1 MKDLIPWRKKSEEV
15 MPSRPRREDSSL
27 DLLERRMNHLFE
39 NFFEDFDLGWGGSP
53 LMRRG
58 ETWEPEAPS
67 FEVSESD
74 EEFCVKAELPGMD
87 EKDIEVSMEGRE
99 LTIRGEKKREHEDK
113 HRDYYVSEVSYGEF
127 CRSIQLP
134 EGIDRDKV
142 KAQFKKGVLTLT
154 LPKTEQ
160 GKAQRKRIDVIAA

>member
-1 MKDLIPWRKKSEEV
+1 MKDLIPWRKKREEV
-15 MPSRPRREDSSL
+15 MPSRSRWEDPTL
-27 DLLERRMNHLFE
+27 DQLERRMNRMFE
-39 NFFEDFDLGWGGSP
+39 DFFEDVAPVWGRGS
-53 LMRRG
+53 LLRRG
-58 ETWEPEAPS
+58 EDWTTEVPS

-127 CRSIQLP
+127 CRAIQLP

-142 KAQFKKGVLTLT
+142 KAEFKKGVLTLT

-160 GKAQRKRIDVIAA
+160 GKQQRKRIDVKAA

>member
-15 MPSRPRREDSSL
+15 VPSRSRWEDPTL
-27 DLLERRMNHLFE
+27 DQLERRMTHMFE
-39 NFFEDFDLGWGGSP
+39 NFFEDFDRGWGRSP
-53 LMRRG
+53 LLRRG
-58 ETWEPEAPS
+58 EEWTAEVPS

-87 EKDIEVSMEGRE
+87 EKDIEVSLEGRE
-99 LTIRGEKKREHEDK
+99 LSVRGEKKREHEDK

-127 CRSIQLP
+127 SRSIQLP

-142 KAQFKKGVLTLT
+142 KAEFKKGVLTLT

-160 GKAQRKRIDVIAA
+160 GKSQRKRIDVIAA

>member
-1 MKDLIPWRKKSEEV
+1 MKDLIPWRKKSEEL
-15 MPSRPRREDSSL
+15 MSSRREDTSL
-27 DLLERRMNHLFE
+27 DMLERRMNRLFE
-39 NFFEDFDLGWGGSP
+39 DFFEDFGPAWNRGS
-53 LMRRG
+53 LLRRG
-58 ETWEPEAPS
+58 EGWAEELPS

-87 EKDIEVSMEGRE
+87 EKDIDVSLEGRE

-142 KAQFKKGVLTLT
+142 KAEFKKGVLTLT
-154 LPKTEQ
+154 LPKTEE
-160 GKAQRKRIDVIAA
+160 GRVQRKRIDVKAA